1 MQKQQGVGS
10 SNYDTVTTTYNFSG
24 VNEAIYNSVPCTKTS
39 GGSCGS
45 TTGFTRYVDMLGRTV
60 EKKDSG
66 RRATRSSRYAQNDV
80 TAELKPGSR
89 AARIRRRVQNESDG
103 LGRPTKSCKISAT
116 ASGHVTCGETHR
128 HFQRHPDDNDVLCGA
143 AAIAHRD
150 GQPRA
155 EQPAAAE
162 DHSRWSWANVTSK
175 VTPEGGTWTYK
186 YDSNTS
192 CPSGYQGAKGMLAS
206 VADPNV
212 NLICYKYDA
221 LNRVI
226 GVNATGTTCRHF
238 YFDSTFGT
246 VPTGVTTPTY
256 TQGRLAEASTDNCS
270 GTLIT
275 DEWFSYD
282 KDGNVIDQWESTPNS
297 AQYYHSSAT
306 FTGPA
311 LLTMDLASPSE
322 YTLTY
327 GLDGEGRLN
336 SVKNGTNVIATIP
349 SGGYNAASQPLTINL
364 GTSPS
369 TDADTYTYDPLT
381 GHMSTWLF
389 QVNSQDESGQI
400 YWNSNG
406 TVYKLRIQDSMYSGG
421 AQICWFDSTV
431 ISGTGYDDL
440 GRLIGS
446 DCGSGIWNQTDS
458 YDQYDNLTKAST
470 GFVSWNP
477 GYSQTTNHYTCTGC
491 TYDSNGNVT
500 NDGTTAYTWN
510 EFSKMKK
517 AGTQSMIYDAFGRT
531 VEIDGTSANTE
542 IWYTQLGKTAFMNGT
557 TFKYAYAPAPGG
569 GTLWNRSTSLT
580 DYLHKDWL
588 GNARIASNVPASGN
602 GGVFTDQAY
611 APYGEVYN
619 IYNNPDQQNVM
630 FDGGSTQD
638 VLAGM
643 YDTPNRELQ
652 GSQQGRWLSPDP
664 AGSGWNQYAY
674 PTNPNGG
681 IDPTGLACFPRYE
694 ATCNGAGLSGA
705 NTAGSGESG
714 AAYGAGWTPYGVWES
729 EVVIQT
735 VGADAA
741 SSSSTPVFCG
751 CADDV
756 TSGVLGSTFAPLPA
770 DLFGPAPIDGGTPS
784 AVEIGDLLFQYQGP
798 DPGGFGP
805 AGSTIVVN
813 VWQEYVVDVNGNHVQ
828 GDFLVN
834 EQVQEMQP
842 NNVTSPTTAGPPWQ
856 GGSIVDN
863 IGFGNPTGFVY
874 NFVQQTFSV
883 TYPNGTTIPLSTVI
897 NQFSIYQNGSLIVG
911 GPSIAIP

>member
-1 MQKQQGVGS
+1 M
-10 SNYDTVTTTYNFSG
+10 N
-24 VNEAIYNSVPCTKTS
+24 
-39 GGSCGS
+39 
-45 TTGFTRYVDMLGRTV
+45 
-60 EKKDSG
+60 
-66 RRATRSSRYAQNDV
+66 
-80 TAELKPGSR
+80 
-89 AARIRRRVQNESDG
+89 
-103 LGRPTKSCKISAT
+103 
-116 ASGHVTCGETHR
+116 
-128 HFQRHPDDNDVLCGA
+128 
-143 AAIAHRD
+143 
-150 GQPRA
+150 
-155 EQPAAAE
+155 
-162 DHSRWSWANVTSK
+162 
-175 VTPEGGTWTYK
+175 TW
-186 YDSNTS
+186 
-192 CPSGYQGAKGMLAS
+192 Q
-206 VADPNV
+206 
-212 NLICYKYDA
+212 
-221 LNRVI
+221 
-226 GVNATGTTCRHF
+226 
-238 YFDSTFGT
+238 
-246 VPTGVTTPTY
+246 
-256 TQGRLAEASTDNCS
+256 
-270 GTLIT
+270 
-275 DEWFSYD
+275 
-282 KDGNVIDQWESTPNS
+282 
-297 AQYYHSSAT
+297 
-306 FTGPA
+306 
-311 LLTMDLASPSE
+311 
-322 YTLTY
+322 
-327 GLDGEGRLN
+327 
-336 SVKNGTNVIATIP
+336 
-349 SGGYNAASQPLTINL
+349 
-364 GTSPS
+364 
-369 TDADTYTYDPLT
+369 
-381 GHMSTWLF
+381 F

-400 YWNSNG
+400 FWNSNG
-406 TVYKLRIQDSMYSGG
+406 TVYKLRIQDSIYSGG

-431 ISGTGYDDL
+431 VSGTGYDDL

-588 GNARIASNVPASGN
+588 GNARIASSVPASGN
-602 GGVFTDQAY
+602 GAVFTDQAY

-705 NTAGSGESG
+705 NTAGSGESA

-770 DLFGPAPIDGGTPS
+770 DLFGPAPIDGGTP
-784 AVEIGDLLFQYQGP
+784 AGVQIVEFLFEYQGP
-798 DPGGFGP
+798 SSYVDSNGNLINLFPSMPLG
-805 AGSTIVVN
+805 TMVDVN
-813 VWQEYVVDVNGNHVQ
+813 VWREQLVDAAGTPVQ
-828 GDFLVN
+828 GIFNMTENLDQISGNIPVA
-834 EQVQEMQP
+834 P
-842 NNVTSPTTAGPPWQ
+842 GSWTTSPN
-856 GGSIVDN
+856 GSFLDR
-863 IGFGNPTGFVY
+863 IGVEPGTSPDWTGY
-874 NFVQQTFSV
+874 MNNKQTFSV
-883 TYPNGTTIPLSTVI
+883 NGVPLPTVI
-897 NQFSIYQNGSLIVG
+897 FQYVMYGQGTLGMAQPCLS
-911 GPSIAIP
+911 PSCGY